1 MSMYDVSSS
10 LYRDVGCP
18 SQCSSLNEYASVD
31 EMNGINGAVPIP
43 ESTAKRFYQTPSSIN
58 AQCQVVN
65 PPPPE
70 LTKAVQQAAAEVKAA
85 QEKFAFLNNQYIRY
99 NRRY

>member
-1 MSMYDVSSS
+1 MSSS

-18 SQCSSLNEYASVD
+18 SQCSSMYEYASVD

-43 ESTAKRFYQTPSSIN
+43 ESTAKRFYQTPSTVN
-58 AQCQVVN
+58 AQGQVVN
-65 PPPPE
+65 PIAE
-70 LTKAVQQAAAEVKAA
+70 AQAANAQLAAAQQKAA
-85 QEKFAFLNNQYIRY
+85 VANAAAAQYIRY